1 MNGYW
6 DSFDCQIQCE
16 EVYWQDSCIMI
27 DGDDEV
33 SDEELMALI
42 ESMPE

>member
-16 EVYWQDSCIMI
+16 EVYWQDPCIMI
-27 DGDDEV
+27 DGDDE
-33 SDEELMALI
+33 ELMALI
-42 ESMPE
+42 EFILK